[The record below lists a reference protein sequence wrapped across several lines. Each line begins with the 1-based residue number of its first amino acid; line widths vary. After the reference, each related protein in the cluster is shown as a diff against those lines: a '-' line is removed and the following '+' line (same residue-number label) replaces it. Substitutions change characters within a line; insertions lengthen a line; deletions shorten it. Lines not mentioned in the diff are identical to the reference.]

1 MLLSY
6 TELMELVE
14 QGVIT
19 ADPSLVNG
27 ASIDVRLDDTV
38 MVENVSHGVERIID
52 LSQKEE
58 LSMILT
64 TIPENGL
71 VFKPNQFILASTVE
85 EFNLPNDIACEFK
98 LKSSIARAGLNHL
111 LAGYADPGWH
121 NSKLTLEL
129 KNNCEYHSLLLK
141 AGMKIGQ
148 MIFYRVKPVPEQHS
162 YAVKGRYNNTTEVTG
177 SKGV

>member
-14 QGVIT
+14 QGAIT

-27 ASIDVRLDDTV
+27 ASIDVRLGDTV
-38 MVENVSHGVERIID
+38 MVEKVSHGMRIID

-64 TIPENGL
+64 VIPDNGL
-71 VFKPNQFILASTVE
+71 VLKPNQFILASTVE
-85 EFNLPNDIACEFK
+85 EFNLPNNIACEFK
-98 LKSSIARAGLNHL
+98 LKSSLARAGINNM
-111 LAGYADPGWH
+111 LATWCDPSWH

-129 KNNCEYHSLLLK
+129 KNDCEYHSLLLK

-148 MIFYRVKPVPEQHS
+148 MIFYRVKPVPQEHS
-162 YAVKGRYNNTTEVTG
+162 YAVKGRYNHTTEVTG